1 MSAPALPPDQV
12 QRKSRMEILARSN
25 SDELAH
31 YWQEQDSQPSY
42 SHLRE
47 PEIGLVMVRARSG
60 GKGSRFNL
68 GEMTITRCS
77 VVLEDGTVGHGYVKG
92 RDRRHAEL
100 VALFDARF
108 QQDDTSA
115 AFLTRIENR
124 LTSDRAVQSA
134 KAAATKVEFYTMVR
148 GED

>member
-1 MSAPALPPDQV
+1 MSVPALTPDQV

-31 YWQEQDSQPSY
+31 YWQEQVSHPSY

-77 VVLEDGTVGHGYVKG
+77 VVLEDGTIGHGYVKG

-100 VALFDARF
+100 AALFDARF

-115 AFLTRIENR
+115 TFLTHIENR

-134 KAAATKVEFYTMVR
+134 KSAATKVEFYTMVR